1 MRWQGKDMIE
11 TYGRYTAYER
21 SRRLPGGCLTIVGL
35 VSRVKL
41 FQGHGQFSGPA
52 NPRISAPKTQA
63 SRAPSFHNPQHDVQR
78 IVLRIYAHQHEEMFA
93 ERRESRKK
101 SDTIC

>member
-1 MRWQGKDMIE
+1 MRWQGKDMNE

-41 FQGHGQFSGPA
+41 FQGHDQPNGSA
-52 NPRISAPKTQA
+52 NPRISAPETQV
-63 SRAPSFHNPQHDVQR
+63 SRAPSFHNPQHDAQR
-78 IVLRIYAHQHEEMFA
+78 IVLRVYTHQHEEVFA
-93 ERRESRKK
+93 NKVQRGTD
-101 SDTIC
+101 SDV